1 MINEKNKIYFSIMPE
16 GKDPDD
22 YIKQNGK
29 DGFVSLLKI
38 NK

>member
-1 MINEKNKIYFSIMPE
+1 MKKIKFTFLLLPQ

-29 DGFVSLLKI
+29 DGLLNLIKQI
-38 NK
+38 KK